1 MAPHAVIAGGA
12 GATLSLDQ
20 VLAVVHGAQ
29 VVLDS
34 AASQRVKKESPPPKS
49 FQPEQPPAEAPP
61 CSSALDRQQCRA
73 ALFYKLLA
81 LINGKSGVRLAV
93 VEALAALLNS
103 SATPVLPAADAD
115 AAPLASLAA
124 FLQGVGAA
132 ASADGAQ
139 QTAADALAAAGVE
152 APGLSAAERALV
164 QDGQSVSAGTAAICV
179 QAGKL
184 LLAVA
189 NAAAA
194 LSAEALQADVSGQGG
209 MLRVSLVRLPGGWG
223 QLLRTSSAEHS
234 CCMWVALRGLH
245 SRMGRRLAEHASGP
259 RRAASQ
265 AATRSPPCSRLC
277 RGWSPSSADSG
288 PGAGAA
294 AVLSC
299 PGRPHQAACV
309 PACPLP
315 SAPCPAGQGPGC

>member
-1 MAPHAVIAGGA
+1 MQAASLCLEGRACLPAMCARGARSGGSGGGNKPNNSINNGRIFIGSPTTMAPHAVIAGGA

-34 AASQRVKKESPPPKS
+34 AASQRVKKESPAPKS
-49 FQPEQPPAEAPP
+49 FQPEQPPAKAPP
-61 CSSALDRQQCRA
+61 CSSALDRPQCRA

-93 VEALAALLNS
+93 VEALAALLNAD
-103 SATPVLPAADAD
+103 ATPVLTAADVD
-115 AAPLASLAA
+115 AAPLAALAA

-132 ASADGAQ
+132 ASPDGTQ

-164 QDGQSVSAGTAAICV
+164 LDGQSVAAGTAAICV

-184 LLAVA
+184 LLTVA

-194 LSAEALQADVSGQGG
+194 LSAEALQADV
-209 MLRVSLVRLPGGWG
+209 RHKR
-223 QLLRTSSAEHS
+223 SA
-234 CCMWVALRGLH
+234 L
-245 SRMGRRLAEHASGP
+245 
-259 RRAASQ
+259 
-265 AATRSPPCSRLC
+265 
-277 RGWSPSSADSG
+277 
-288 PGAGAA
+288 
-294 AVLSC
+294 
-299 PGRPHQAACV
+299 
-309 PACPLP
+309 
-315 SAPCPAGQGPGC
+315 